1 MVASLE
7 SRVEEAIKTLSP
19 ASKSKAAQSLRTA
32 VKQWR
37 RAPDQ
42 PRALISLA
50 ECAFRANERDLGW
63 DCVQRFLES
72 ITRCEPA
79 DREFWFEHFMV
90 WNQRARQRS
99 AESDGDDRAFE
110 GFYLNLLRFGYG
122 LDRAAQLGVPR
133 ASWGEPLPL
142 YSYPL
147 IEYLLQLDFSRCDV
161 FEFGA
166 GSSTL
171 FWSKRS
177 RSVTAVETDERW
189 HRELGPKLGK
199 RSELLLVPQDVA
211 HRAIERVKGS
221 FDIIIIDGGF
231 NRYESARSAIPRL
244 KKKGMMIVDNAEW
257 YPRTCELL
265 RSKGLIQVDFVGL
278 RPSQYRCGITSAF
291 LSRSCDFQPLGG
303 RQPSFGIGTI
313 PRDSAWDLPFSA
325 PREQVQTSASAIA
338 PAPRRARA
346 ARSSSRPSSRRR
358 PAAIADK

>member
-1 MVASLE
+1 MASLE
-7 SRVEEAIKTLSP
+7 SRIEEAIKTLSP
-19 ASKSKAAQSLRTA
+19 KSKKAQLLRRA

-42 PRALISLA
+42 PRSLLSLG
-50 ECAFRANERDLGW
+50 ECAFAANERDLGW
-63 DCVQRFLES
+63 DCVQRFIGS
-72 ITRCEPA
+72 ITRCKPA
-79 DREFWFEHFMV
+79 EREFWFEHFMV
-90 WNQRARQRS
+90 WNDRARQHS
-99 AESDGDDRAFE
+99 AQRDGEERAFE

-122 LDRAAQLGVPR
+122 LDRAAQLGRPL

-161 FEFGA
+161 FEFGS

-177 RSVTAVETDERW
+177 RSVTAVETDENW
-189 HRELGPKLGK
+189 YRELSPKLGK
-199 RSELLLVPQDVA
+199 RSELLHVPQHVA

-244 KKKGMMIVDNAEW
+244 KKKGMIIVDNAEW

-265 RSKGLIQVDFVGL
+265 RSTGLIQVDFVGL
-278 RPSQYRCGITSAF
+278 RPAQYRCAITSAF

-303 RQPSFGIGTI
+303 RQPGFGIGTI
-313 PRDSAWDLPFSA
+313 PRDSLWDLPISA
-325 PREQVQTSASAIA
+325 PRKRLQTSAIAIV
-338 PAPRRARA
+338 PAPRR
-346 ARSSSRPSSRRR
+346 STSRR
-358 PAAIADK
+358 PASR